1 MSSFSQFESE
11 SESDEID
18 YDEIL
23 NGLDLIEPNYEILNE
38 LEPFGLEISEP
49 SYSMFN
55 GLVNGD
61 FDKKARVIDMKAML
75 EKEPLPRS
83 LIGGGLYLETTELT
97 GIYGRFATGFSHTL
111 EYGPKGDIDMK
122 FFSVQIIGLVSDDE
136 GASKKFSFNIYANG
150 KTKISCGYIGSDVAP
165 QPDNIRRFI
174 IDSYTEKEEFLYNP
188 IVLNNKSC
196 QFQFNG
202 YVKCMA
208 DLALQCCDGKHGV
221 ENVVY
226 EPELNPIANLNLK
239 EGVKIAITKTG
250 NVQIRGVNDASR
262 LTDACVIVQNFLSS
276 LYRNTDVIVIE
287 EFTKR
292 GTKKDKKTKITAKT
306 QLMDVAK
313 KLGVV
318 NFRIK
323 KKNSTGIAKK
333 SEILNMIRLKLQ
345 TLKGKTHVNT
355 K

>member
-1 MSSFSQFESE
+1 MSYCSVGV
-11 SESDEID
+11 SDTTVSP
-18 YDEIL
+18 L
-23 NGLDLIEPNYEILNE
+23 V
-38 LEPFGLEISEP
+38 LEISEP

-55 GLVNGD
+55 GLSESGFGAKD
-61 FDKKARVIDMKAML
+61 CVIDMQAIL
-75 EKEPLPRS
+75 NKELLPRS
-83 LIGGGLYLETTELT
+83 SIGGGLYIETTELT

-111 EYGPKGDIDMK
+111 EYGPKGEIDLK
-122 FFSVQIIGLVSDDE
+122 FSSVQIIGLVSDDD
-136 GASKKFSFNIYANG
+136 GASKKFSCNIYANG
-150 KTKISCGYIGSDVAP
+150 KVRFSGGYIGSNVDP
-165 QPDNIRRFI
+165 QPDAIRRFI

-313 KLGVV
+313 KLGIV

-333 SEILNMIRLKLQ
+333 SEILNMICLKLQ
-345 TLKGKTHVNT
+345 TLKGKKHVNT